1 MKYKIALSLL
11 CIIILVCSIIIY
23 NLTHNNGATS
33 DNSELSPNISKTVK
47 LPQPDHI
54 VIVVEE
60 NRSKAQI
67 IGNKEAPYI
76 NRLANSGALMINSHG
91 IRHPSQPNYIALF
104 SGNTQDVND
113 DSCPHKFK
121 TSNLATELINHK
133 KGFSGYSEDLPYT
146 GFKGC
151 QNKSYRLK
159 HNPWVNFTN
168 VSPILNNP
176 FTSFPSDYNKLPTIS
191 FVIPNLNH
199 DMHDGTIEQGD
210 AWLKNKIDKYVQWS
224 NKNNSLLIVTWD
236 EDDFKKDNIIPTI
249 FVGPMVK
256 KGKYTDYVN
265 HYNVLR
271 TLEDMY
277 GLAKLGE
284 TKLRPPIKSIWK

>member
-1 MKYKIALSLL
+1 MKNKIALSFLS
-11 CIIILVCSIIIY
+11 IIILGCAIVIF
-23 NLTHNNGATS
+23 NHMNNIGATS
-33 DNSELSPNISKTVK
+33 DNSDVSSNNNKTAK

-54 VIVVEE
+54 VIVMEE

-67 IGNKEAPYI
+67 IGNKKAPYI
-76 NRLANSGALMINSHG
+76 NKLANSGALMINSHG
-91 IRHPSQPNYIALF
+91 IWHPSQPNYIALF
-104 SGNTQDVND
+104 SGNTQGVKD

-121 TSNLATELINHK
+121 TSNLATELINQNK
-133 KGFSGYSEDLPYT
+133 TFTGYSEDLPST

-168 VSPILNNP
+168 ISPKLNQP

-191 FVIPNLNH
+191 FVIPTQNH

-210 AWLKNKIDKYVQWS
+210 AWLKSKIDKYVQWA

-236 EDDFKKDNIIPTI
+236 EDDFKKDNLIPTI
-249 FVGPMVK
+249 LVGPMVK
-256 KGKYTDYVN
+256 KGKYNDYIN

-284 TKLRPPIKSIWK
+284 TKLRSPIKSIWK